1 VNIKPFL
8 RRYIGFPIP
17 PMCSQQTDQL
27 IQIQQTDQLIKISQT
42 DQPIKISPA
51 EQLIRAQQK
60 EQLLKGQTTKNGH
73 GFMVVSG
80 TSHLGKYNLCT
91 CRITCIVKH
100 SALFI

>member
-1 VNIKPFL
+1 
-8 RRYIGFPIP
+8 
-17 PMCSQQTDQL
+17 MCSQQTDQL

-42 DQPIKISPA
+42 DPPIKISPA

-80 TSHLGKYNLCT
+80 ASRLGKYLYNHLYCET
-91 CRITCIVKH
+91 LSTVYLVII
-100 SALFI
+100 F